1 MRREEDDVNPKLL
14 AYIEKDSWIHRLTGS
29 TKLLCFLMWS
39 MTAMLSYDTRVLFM
53 MLGLSFILFKL
64 SKIEFKEIAFVFYF
78 ILVFLVINNVAVFL
92 FSPYE
97 GAAIYH
103 TRHDIVKIVGPYM
116 LTQEQLFYQLNMTIK
131 YLTII
136 PMGLI
141 FLATTHPSEFAASL
155 NKLGVSYK
163 LAYSVAIAMRY
174 IPDIQRDF
182 IEISQAQQARG
193 IDLSRN
199 EKLLKRLKNMGSILM
214 PLVLTSLDRI
224 ETISY
229 AMELRSFG
237 KYKKRTFYSERPFQK
252 QDGWAL
258 FGMGGLMITFLWI
271 TFHNGSR
278 FYNPFL

>member
-1 MRREEDDVNPKLL
+1 MNPKLL
-14 AYIEKDSWIHRLTGS
+14 AYIDKDSWIHRLTGS

-39 MTAMLSYDTRVLFM
+39 MTAMLSYDTRVLVV
-53 MLGLSFILFKL
+53 MLGLSFVMYKV
-64 SKIEFKEIAFVFYF
+64 SKIVFKEIAFVFYF
-78 ILVFLVINNVAVFL
+78 ILVFLVINNLAVFF

-97 GAAIYH
+97 GVAIYH
-103 TRHDIVKIVGPYM
+103 TRHDVIKLIGPYT
-116 LTQEQLFYQLNMTIK
+116 LTWEQLFYQLNMTLK

-136 PMGLI
+136 PIGLI
-141 FLATTHPSEFAASL
+141 FLVTTHPSEFAASL
-155 NKLGVSYK
+155 NKIGVSYK
-163 LAYSVAIAMRY
+163 IAYSVAIAMRY

-193 IDLSRN
+193 IDLSRR
-199 EKLLKRLKNMGSILM
+199 EKLSKRLKNMGAILM

-237 KYKKRTFYSERPFQK
+237 KYKKRTFYSERPFRK
-252 QDGWAL
+252 QDGFAL
-258 FGMGGLMITFLWI
+258 LGMGVLMILFLWI
-271 TFHNGSR
+271 TFSNGSR

>member
-1 MRREEDDVNPKLL
+1 MSPKLL

-39 MTAMLSYDTRVLFM
+39 MTAMLSYDTRVLM
-53 MLGLSFILFKL
+53 VMLFLSYLMFKI
-64 SKIEFKEIAFVFYF
+64 SRIDFKEIAFVFYF
-78 ILVFLVINNVAVFL
+78 ILAFLVINNLAVFL

-97 GAAIYH
+97 GVHIYH
-103 TRHDIVKIVGPYM
+103 TRHDLVKLIGPYT
-116 LTQEQLFYQLNMTIK
+116 LTWEQLFYQFNMTLK

-136 PMGLI
+136 PIGLI

-155 NKLGVSYK
+155 NKIGVSYK
-163 LAYSVAIAMRY
+163 IAYSVAIAMRY

-193 IDLSRN
+193 IDLSRR
-199 EKLLKRLKNMGSILM
+199 EKLPKRLKNMGAILM

-237 KYKKRTFYSERPFQK
+237 KYKKRTFYSERPFRK
-252 QDGWAL
+252 QDGFAL
-258 FGMGGLMITFLWI
+258 LGMGVLMILFLWI
-271 TFHNGSR
+271 TFSNGSR

>member
-1 MRREEDDVNPKLL
+1 MNPKLL
-14 AYIEKDSWIHRLTGS
+14 AYIDKDSWIHRLTGS

-39 MTAMLSYDTRVLFM
+39 MTAMLSYDTRVLVV
-53 MLGLSFILFKL
+53 MLGLSFVMYKV
-64 SKIEFKEIAFVFYF
+64 SKIVFKEIAFVFYF
-78 ILVFLVINNVAVFL
+78 ILVFLVINNLAVFF

-97 GAAIYH
+97 GVAIYH
-103 TRHDIVKIVGPYM
+103 TRHDVIKLIGPYT
-116 LTQEQLFYQLNMTIK
+116 LTWEQLFYQLNMTLK

-136 PMGLI
+136 PIGLI
-141 FLATTHPSEFAASL
+141 FLVTTHPSEFAASL
-155 NKLGVSYK
+155 NKIGVSYK
-163 LAYSVAIAMRY
+163 IAYSVAIAMRY

-193 IDLSRN
+193 IDLSRR
-199 EKLLKRLKNMGSILM
+199 EKLPKRLKNMGAILM

-237 KYKKRTFYSERPFQK
+237 KYKKRTFYSERPFRK
-252 QDGWAL
+252 QDGFAL
-258 FGMGGLMITFLWI
+258 LGMGVLMILFLWI
-271 TFHNGSR
+271 TFSNGSR

>member
-1 MRREEDDVNPKLL
+1 MRKGDHKVNPKLL
-14 AYIEKDSWIHRLTGS
+14 AYIDKDSWIHRLTGS

-39 MTAMLSYDTRVLFM
+39 MTAMLSYDTRVLVVI
-53 MLGLSFILFKL
+53 LGLSFVMYKV
-64 SKIEFKEIAFVFYF
+64 SKIVFKEIAFVFYF
-78 ILVFLVINNVAVFL
+78 ILVFLVINNLAVFF

-97 GAAIYH
+97 GVAIYH
-103 TRHDIVKIVGPYM
+103 TRHDVIKLIGPYT
-116 LTQEQLFYQLNMTIK
+116 LTWEQLFYQLNMTLK

-136 PMGLI
+136 PIGLI
-141 FLATTHPSEFAASL
+141 FLVTTHPSEFAASL
-155 NKLGVSYK
+155 NKIGVSYK
-163 LAYSVAIAMRY
+163 IAYSVAIAMRY

-193 IDLSRN
+193 IDLSRR
-199 EKLLKRLKNMGSILM
+199 EKLPKRLKNMGAILM

-237 KYKKRTFYSERPFQK
+237 KYKKRTFYSERPFRK
-252 QDGWAL
+252 QDGFAL
-258 FGMGGLMITFLWI
+258 LGMGVLMILFLWI
-271 TFHNGSR
+271 TFSNGSR